1 MFKTLSNIFSQISE
15 VQAEPMATELAL
27 AVLLYEV
34 ASADMDIDLTEHS
47 TIGKI
52 LAASFNLNETQV
64 SQLLS
69 QAQEE
74 QQESISIQTFT
85 SVLTKEL
92 NRSERIEFIQG
103 LWQVAYA
110 DGSLDGHE
118 EYIIRKISD
127 LIYLN
132 HSDYI
137 KAKLAVLD
145 AENNQ

>member
-1 MFKTLSNIFSQISE
+1 M
-15 VQAEPMATELAL
+15 QAEPMATELAL